1 MEWHTETVLQSWHIA
16 LRAVATVHI
25 GNRVHWFSDSV
36 DWNGIQ

>member
-25 GNRVHWFSDSV
+25 GN
-36 DWNGIQ
+36 GMQ